1 MKKKILIIEDN
12 QANLTLVRDLLAYHG
27 YETLEATNGE
37 EGIRIAAERLPDL
50 ILMDIQMPVM
60 NGFTAIERL
69 RGDPRTKDIK
79 IIAVTSFA
87 MAGDRKRVLES
98 GADEYVSKPI
108 NTRELPAL
116 IEKLISKN
124 GGYNHD

>member
-1 MKKKILIIEDN
+1 MKKKVLIIEDN
-12 QANLTLVRDLLAYHG
+12 QANLTLVRDLLAHHG

-37 EGIRIAAERLPDL
+37 EGIRIAAERLPNL

-87 MAGDRKRVLES
+87 MTGDRERVLKT
-98 GADEYVSKPI
+98 GADEYISKPI
-108 NTRELPAL
+108 DTRKLPAL
-116 IEKLISKN
+116 VKKII
-124 GGYNHD
+124 G